1 MNNMIFR
8 NIQTILA
15 LGLTL
20 ASCQVR
26 DLVQDPL
33 PEKDGIVLDFSVTT
47 PDMQA
52 APTKAVADK
61 GVESLSCSASA
72 QTAGS
77 LM

>member
-33 PEKDGIVLDFSVTT
+33 PEKGRHCLRLFSHN
-47 PDMQA
+47 PGHA
-52 APTKAVADK
+52 GGSHK
-61 GVESLSCSASA
+61 G
-72 QTAGS
+72 GR
-77 LM
+77 

>member
-47 PDMQA
+47 PGHA
-52 APTKAVADK
+52 GGSHK
-61 GVESLSCSASA
+61 G
-72 QTAGS
+72 GR
-77 LM
+77 